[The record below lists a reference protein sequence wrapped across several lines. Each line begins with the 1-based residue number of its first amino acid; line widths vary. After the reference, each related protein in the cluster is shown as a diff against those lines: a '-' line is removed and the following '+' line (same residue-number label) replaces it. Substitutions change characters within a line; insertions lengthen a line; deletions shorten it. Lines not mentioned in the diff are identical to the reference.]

1 MPSTR
6 ELIARINIAV
16 CISLTSH
23 SAVEQYFMPF
33 GVKVFHEG
41 HCTIAGYVAVNEI
54 PGQIALLNVVD
65 YFVGGNTLLAFPA
78 LAHLRY
84 RQRSFCS

>member
-6 ELIARINIAV
+6 ELIARINVAV

-33 GVKVFHEG
+33 GVKDFHEG

-65 YFVGGNTLLAFPA
+65 YLVGGIPF
-78 LAHLRY
+78 
-84 RQRSFCS
+84 

>member
-6 ELIARINIAV
+6 ELIARINVAV

-65 YFVGGNTLLAFPA
+65 YLVEGIPF
-78 LAHLRY
+78 
-84 RQRSFCS
+84 

>member
-6 ELIARINIAV
+6 ELIARINVAV
-16 CISLTSH
+16 CIALTSH
-23 SAVEQYFMPF
+23 SAAEQYFMPF

-65 YFVGGNTLLAFPA
+65 YFVGGIPF
-78 LAHLRY
+78 
-84 RQRSFCS
+84 